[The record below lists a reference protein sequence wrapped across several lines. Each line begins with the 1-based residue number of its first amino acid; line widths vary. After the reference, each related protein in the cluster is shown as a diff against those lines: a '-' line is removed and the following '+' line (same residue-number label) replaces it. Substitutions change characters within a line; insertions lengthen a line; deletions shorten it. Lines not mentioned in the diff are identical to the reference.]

1 VDNIIQE
8 DLLFMKK
15 VKRRKF
21 NKNFKCKACGKCCK
35 VEGYIHVSNTDIKNI
50 SRHLKMTEKQFRDKY
65 VRWVHNIGRVLPSG
79 VNSSCIFLKNGKC
92 GIYQARPV
100 QCSSFPY
107 WDMITGDN
115 DEWEYAKS
123 YCKGCREMGEIIIS

>member
-1 VDNIIQE
+1 VDNIIKE
-8 DLLFMKK
+8 DLRFMKK

-21 NKNFKCKACGKCCK
+21 NRNFKCKACGRCCR

-65 VRWVHNIGRVLPSG
+65 VRWVHNTGRVLPSG